1 MIPSDLLSDSTVP
14 LELQVLVNPEQMFRM
29 IDTLL
34 PFEACLYHQVLPLSF
49 QGEYLNLG
57 MVTVTDRSALE
68 YIQQLLGSISCV
80 ILPVKIDPK
89 FHQNMLSAYLRYAD
103 EKKNGQDSHAI
114 LEALPEEVQ
123 DTTLKPVHHSVSRPS
138 SGSVFFTTE
147 RETFILT
154 DTVILDD
161 NPRLNE
167 HPDAPPLFP
176 VPPPPPPPESSGS
189 HQDGSEPSPLQRRPL
204 IPPPPPAPN
213 RIPELNIRANHLS
226 SPIATLETLPP
237 AHLLQ
242 ELLGRV
248 LVGGIGRLYLER
260 QEQSGR
266 ILWSQSG
273 VLQSVLEHL
282 PVQVFDRVIQ
292 ELKTIAEIP
301 LVPVHG
307 AQQVELERSY
317 QKSRILLRI
326 RFMGNRYGE
335 EATLQVL
342 RGAALK
348 FYEKKQIDRLGKD
361 ALSIAQ
367 QLQRKLEKI
376 RTEEVENLQSSEAEQ
391 DSTLSELSH
400 ILDSLNE
407 TLKKLD

>member
-1 MIPSDLLSDSTVP
+1 MLPPDLLSDSTVSP
-14 LELQVLVNPEQMFRM
+14 ELKVLVNPEQMFRM

-57 MVTVTDRSALE
+57 VVTLNDRSALD
-68 YIQQLLGSISCV
+68 YVQHLLGSISCV
-80 ILPVKIDPK
+80 ILPTPIESK
-89 FHQNMLSAYLRYAD
+89 FHQNMLSAYLRYTEQKRQSSEGSGVSQ
-103 EKKNGQDSHAI
+103 EKTKRSAPPPDQTKPELLPTEQD
-114 LEALPEEVQ
+114 
-123 DTTLKPVHHSVSRPS
+123 
-138 SGSVFFTTE
+138 
-147 RETFILT
+147 TFILT
-154 DTVILDD
+154 DTFILED
-161 NPRLNE
+161 NPHVNE

-176 VPPPPPPPESSGS
+176 ISPVTSQAESSVLLQDTPEPAAAWSSPLSPPVLPPVPPLLPK
-189 HQDGSEPSPLQRRPL
+189 
-204 IPPPPPAPN
+204 
-213 RIPELNIRANHLS
+213 IPELNLRLNYLS
-226 SPIATLETLPP
+226 SPIAMLQTLPP
-237 AHLLQ
+237 SELLQ

-282 PVQVFDRVIQ
+282 PLPIFDQVIQ

-301 LVPVHG
+301 SDPISG
-307 AQQVELERSY
+307 TQQVELERSY

-326 RFMGNRYGE
+326 RFMHSRYGE
-335 EATLQVL
+335 EGTLQVL

-367 QLQRKLEKI
+367 QLQRKLETI
-376 RTEEVENLQSSEAEQ
+376 RTDRDNLEAATETTEN
-391 DSTLSELSH
+391 STLSELSH

>member
-1 MIPSDLLSDSTVP
+1 MIPPDLLSNSTVSP
-14 LELQVLVNPEQMFRM
+14 ELQALVNPEQMFRI

-57 MVTVTDRSALE
+57 VVALNDRSALD
-68 YIQQLLGSISCV
+68 YIHSLLGSISCV
-80 ILPVKIDPK
+80 ILPTQIEPK

-103 EKKNGQDSHAI
+103 QKKKNQEGAEVSQDSAKRSERTQEQPKQEIFVTGQD
-114 LEALPEEVQ
+114 
-123 DTTLKPVHHSVSRPS
+123 
-138 SGSVFFTTE
+138 
-147 RETFILT
+147 TFILT
-154 DTVILDD
+154 DTFILED
-161 NPRLNE
+161 NPHVNE

-176 VPPPPPPPESSGS
+176 ISRDPT
-189 HQDGSEPSPLQRRPL
+189 PSQADPSVFPQQRLDVFRDPVSM
-204 IPPPPPAPN
+204 PK
-213 RIPELNIRANHLS
+213 IPELNLQVNHLS
-226 SPIATLETLPP
+226 SPIEMLQNLLPRQLLE
-237 AHLLQ
+237 

-248 LVGGIGRLYLER
+248 LLGGIGRLYLER

-273 VLQSVLEHL
+273 VLQSVLDHL
-282 PVQVFDRVIQ
+282 PVQIFDQVIQ

-301 LVPVHG
+301 PDPINET
-307 AQQVELERSY
+307 QQVELERSY

-326 RFMGNRYGE
+326 RFMHSRYGE
-335 EATLQVL
+335 EGTLQVL

-367 QLQRKLEKI
+367 QLQRKLETI
-376 RTEEVENLQSSEAEQ
+376 RTDRDNLEAATETTEN
-391 DSTLSELSH
+391 STLSELSH